1 MAWPK
6 SDNRCSQKIAKTRL
20 KKSKSQSYS
29 NYGESQDNLKLK
41 KALSLVQRGRSMR
54 EAAKIS
60 KVLKSTIMN
69 NWRRYLESNKDID
82 SFLETRSGRIVVMTD
97 TEEKSVEQYC
107 LWQYE
112 RGMNLENHAV
122 KAIIRDIH
130 AKVVKQGEKRQPIN
144 MTDGPS
150 KKSMRAFYSRHP
162 SLKRKSAKYVD
173 HGHINMANKDTTT
186 DYFKLLLETLVKCD
200 IIKLDS
206 NGNVIQ
212 ESMKQERVYLADETG
227 WGVQSKRNKSLDAIE
242 QSMFTWEKQIRL
254 SW

>member
-1 MAWPK
+1 
-6 SDNRCSQKIAKTRL
+6 
-20 KKSKSQSYS
+20 
-29 NYGESQDNLKLK
+29 
-41 KALSLVQRGRSMR
+41 MR

-69 NWRRYLESNKDID
+69 NWRRYLESNKEID
-82 SFLETRSGRIVVMTD
+82 SFLETRSGRLVVMTD
-97 TEEKSVEQYC
+97 TEEKSVEQSC

-122 KAIIRDIH
+122 KATIRDIH

-150 KKSMRAFYSRHP
+150 KKFMRGFYSRHP
-162 SLKRKSAKYVD
+162 FLKRKSAKYVD
-173 HGHINMANKDTTT
+173 HGRINMANKDTTT

-227 WGVQSKRNKSLDAIE
+227 
-242 QSMFTWEKQIRL
+242 
-254 SW
+254 